1 VVVVVVV
8 ILEVVVVADVLS
20 SQAVIM
26 KYYCHLGCDAMQPG
40 KYLPS
45 SILRIETTV
54 SPGY

>member
-1 VVVVVVV
+1 MVV